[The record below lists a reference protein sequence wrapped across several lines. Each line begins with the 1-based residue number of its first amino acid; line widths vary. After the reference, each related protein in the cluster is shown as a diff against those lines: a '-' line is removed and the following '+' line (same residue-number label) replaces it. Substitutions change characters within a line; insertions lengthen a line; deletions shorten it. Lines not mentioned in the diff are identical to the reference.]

1 MPFGAP
7 RTHLRSDNQPQAV
20 HSAGHRSRARP
31 YEKEKHRIKRGEP
44 QRLPKRDV
52 SHRRVSS
59 HAPIQTLPESPRL
72 VLEIIKQPAETVSFE
87 STFGLTVALS
97 AVVTSTA
104 TRFSKEA
111 TDSSSLFAVVSLV
124 INSPDGGV
132 TQLEARYLMG
142 QKLFDS
148 IHPMTEECLA
158 LNPTE
163 QACSVR
169 LGYFDFPGLS
179 IVSPGVYRIRVTL
192 LRLDNHSGGALSV
205 QSKDSNF
212 VRVEGRSVPL
222 LRTKEHA

>member
-1 MPFGAP
+1 MLFGAS

-44 QRLPKRDV
+44 QRLPKRDA
-52 SHRRVSS
+52 SHRRGSS
-59 HAPIQTLPESPRL
+59 HAPIETLPESPRL
-72 VLEIIKQPAETVSFE
+72 VLEIIKQPAETVGPG
-87 STFGLTVALS
+87 STFGVTVALS

-104 TRFSKEA
+104 ARFSKEA

-132 TQLEARYLMG
+132 TPLEAGYLMG

-158 LNPTE
+158 LKSTE
-163 QACSVR
+163 QTCSVR
-169 LGYFDFPGLS
+169 LGYFDFPSLS
-179 IVSPGVYRIRVTL
+179 IVPPGVYRIRVTL
-192 LRLDNHSGGALSV
+192 LRLDNHSGGAVSV
-205 QSKDSNF
+205 QSVDSNF
-212 VRVEGRSVPL
+212 VRVEGRSVRV
-222 LRTKEHA
+222 LRTKGHA